1 MVEDPT
7 SYINQLLAW
16 LSVRRLQRNRYSLF
30 AEIEKC
36 LINTFSF
43 LSLQSRVIFL
53 YCMWYDAVQETGA
66 LNGEGTVTQAGL
78 RKSLTSG
85 NSAREKE
92 VNSVELQH
100 SSSKVSM
107 AVSYSAVS
115 LKMSPQTS
123 LYFMQGTNL
132 FFFLHRVFT
141 PHFSCIIHPN
151 F

>member
-1 MVEDPT
+1 M
-7 SYINQLLAW
+7 
-16 LSVRRLQRNRYSLF
+16 
-30 AEIEKC
+30 
-36 LINTFSF
+36 
-43 LSLQSRVIFL
+43 
-53 YCMWYDAVQETGA
+53 QETGA

-132 FFFLHRVFT
+132 FFSYTVYSPHTSLVLFT
-141 PHFSCIIHPN
+141 PIFNHHRFLTHNIS
-151 F
+151 